1 MSRARLSSF
10 SVLALVVPMVIACAV
25 ACGPQPPAQV
35 ESVVVEAPPRDGVFL
50 HVSHGPGDPHRV
62 LMALR
67 MAEIMAADH
76 DVLVYFDIT
85 GIEAVLAD
93 APDLEMAPFGSSR
106 ETIAALVEG
115 GVSVYAC
122 PACLEA
128 AGKTADD
135 LMPGV
140 RIADKNAFFNF
151 TEGRIL
157 TLDY

>member
-1 MSRARLSSF
+1 
-10 SVLALVVPMVIACAV
+10 MVIACAV
-25 ACGPQPPAQV
+25 ACGPQQPVQV
-35 ESVVVEAPPRDGVFL
+35 ESVSAIAPRDGVFL
-50 HVSHGPGDPHRV
+50 HISHGPEDPHRV

-67 MAEIMAADH
+67 MAEIMVADH

-115 GVSVYAC
+115 GVSVFAC
-122 PACLEA
+122 PSCLEA